1 MEQQPAAARRS
12 RRREAVPPREQPEAD
27 RARDVAPEP
36 PAAAPERPAADRA
49 RQFANDTKARAA
61 EAMVQ
66 GRRAIGEAKERAA
79 EAIVQARRMA
89 DETKARAAEAMVQ
102 ARRVADET
110 KARAAEALAPALEA
124 ASKAQA
130 KVRQVTDQA
139 AAIVDA
145 GYELAPFAP
154 PLVAPA
160 LKPSPEQAAAA
171 TAAAAK
177 RAFVT
182 DTRFTLG
189 EAAIRSI
196 SAVGRVLP
204 YASSVFVVGLSLMSF
219 NKVADCALVVD
230 RKQCLD
236 ALARYDKLA
245 AEKMSLVPG
254 EEDVGLDMELR
265 ALGDKIK
272 NADNWGGPLR
282 TMVTGDIMAAYV
294 GEVTGLF
301 AFSPV
306 SLANFGCWFEYGFSE
321 DSYAARFSR
330 GVHAVLALP
339 TRTLDAAKAFWESD
353 VLKSGTAA
361 AKMAVAA
368 GTTVYNVLYYLSL
381 IPTVVHA
388 ANVWLG
394 EVFAAA
400 YGQLASLGETAAK
413 ALGIGIPGFFA
424 FVPTLQLVAKGITLA
439 SAMWKLLGPVDM
451 AMRQLVKQMLAPRDM
466 DTTLPYT
473 HWTGPALRAFLLR
486 LPTLLGFLLGQL
498 GGIVDLAKPSHW
510 FWGTGVVALAAL
522 AVAKL
527 VGFWLDSMIK
537 PVRDAL
543 MSLQEVLLQ
552 FDLGSYTPLRFISGV
567 REVQYQP
574 PGIFTRLTQPDAH
587 IWHTQWYHAPW
598 FNPLA
603 RRPARPEHV
612 VFASHVLRVMLYQRR
627 PDLVQLLIG
636 APDNDSLDANMLGHP
651 FVLLITKGT
660 RPGDQE
666 KRQFLWTLPRNVL
679 TEPRYAF
686 AVGVQET
693 ALALIDQIESALL
706 CNTARLADRVVE
718 ISVGDEH
725 FVLYLADFHILQEK
739 DTEKNRRDR
748 KQTLTSLRDRRYN
761 HPDEP
766 LYLIIERA
774 VQPPPPAP
782 EAQVPAAPEA
792 DLAGVPPPADQPAP
806 TQAKPKKKRA
816 SKKTA
821 PLVNVPVLFA
831 CLNEYLGR
839 LADAEGWHI
848 VAYNDGN
855 QESPFAS
862 AAEGFRPV
870 ATARP
875 DGSKNGSYFIRD
887 CHAGMQAQRMK
898 LKALTSLQSVAQHI
912 VYEPVPAVPPATA
925 VDLEPEVQLPVAPAA
940 PATPAAAAPAAAPA
954 RARKTR
960 APRKKL

>member
-27 RARDVAPEP
+27 RARAVAPEP

-66 GRRAIGEAKERAA
+66 
-79 EAIVQARRMA
+79 ARRVA
-89 DETKARAAEAMVQ
+89 GETKARAAEAMVQ

-110 KARAAEALAPALEA
+110 KARATEALAPALEA

-145 GYELAPFAP
+145 RYELAPFAP

-177 RAFVT
+177 RAFVE

-204 YASSVFVVGLSLMSF
+204 YASTVGVVGLSLMSF

-282 TMVTGDIMAAYV
+282 AMVTGDIMAAYV

-439 SAMWKLLGPVDM
+439 SAMWKLLGPVDL

-552 FDLGSYTPLRFISGV
+552 FDLGSYTPLRPFPDV
-567 REVQYQP
+567 REVRYRP
-574 PGIFTRLTQPDAH
+574 PGRFTRFTQPDAH

-603 RRPARPEHV
+603 RRPARPEPV
-612 VFASHVLRVMLYQRR
+612 VFASHMLRVMLYQR
-627 PDLVQLLIG
+627 PENVVQLLIS
-636 APDNDSLDANMLGHP
+636 APDNDSLDADMLGHP
-651 FVLLITKGT
+651 FVLLTT
-660 RPGDQE
+660 APTQAGDVE
-666 KRQFLWTLPRNVL
+666 KRSFVWTLPRVLAVERYLAIPNVVN
-679 TEPRYAF
+679 RAHKYF
-686 AVGVQET
+686 
-693 ALALIDQIESALL
+693 DQIESALL
-706 CNTARLADRVVE
+706 CNTSRLADRVVE
-718 ISVGDEH
+718 ISVAAGH
-725 FVLYLADFHILQEK
+725 FVLYLADFHILQE
-739 DTEKNRRDR
+739 EELEMNNRDENRAT
-748 KQTLTSLRDRRYN
+748 KTLRDRRYN

-774 VQPPPPAP
+774 VQPPPPP
-782 EAQVPAAPEA
+782 PAAPGAQPDE
-792 DLAGVPPPADQPAP
+792 VPAP
-806 TQAKPKKKRA
+806 DAQAVPTTSKAKKPREKKAKAPEEPAA
-816 SKKTA
+816 SPDDDA
-821 PLVNVPVLFA
+821 SVRD
-831 CLNEYLGR
+831 CLNKYLAH

-848 VAYNDGN
+848 VAYNDAALD
-855 QESPFAS
+855 SPFATERENFRKM
-862 AAEGFRPV
+862 AIDRPGGEG
-870 ATARP
+870 
-875 DGSKNGSYFIRD
+875 NGSYFIRD
-887 CHAGMQAQRMK
+887 CRAGLPARR
-898 LKALTSLQSVAQHI
+898 V
-912 VYEPVPAVPPATA
+912 PVPAPNALVSSVPRPQYITYAPEEPAPPADA
-925 VDLEPEVQLPVAPAA
+925 VDLEPDLELPVAPA
-940 PATPAAAAPAAAPA
+940 PAPAAAPS
-954 RARKTR
+954 RVRKAR
-960 APRKKL
+960 APRKKQ